1 MTTQIVVGYDSS
13 PSSLEAVAWAA
24 SEARVRRTHL
34 TIIACYEIPIGVGAG
49 GAWLTSDVLG
59 SIEDGTSASAQAV
72 KSSVK
77 SHDPDLDV
85 EVDVCLGP
93 ARTALIRSLAPS
105 DLLVVGTSSH
115 EGASGFWLGSTSRW
129 VTRHSPC
136 PVAVVRGA
144 ASRGRPDRIVV
155 GIDGSAESMA
165 AVMWAADEA
174 DLHGVD
180 LVVVHGWNYP
190 YAGVET
196 RAEQVRD
203 LTRIDAAIELDRAVE
218 VARERCGVSVKDL
231 LVEAAPA
238 TALLDSVRDGD
249 ILVVGA
255 EGHGAM
261 AAGLVGSTVN
271 SVVEQSAVP
280 VIVVRSSH

>member
-1 MTTQIVVGYDSS
+1 MTNQIVVGYDSS

-24 SEARVRRTHL
+24 SEARARKARL
-34 TIIACYEIPIGVGAG
+34 MIIACYEIPIGVSAG
-49 GAWLTSDVLG
+49 GAWLTADVLS
-59 SIEDGTSASAQAV
+59 SIEDGTAASARTV
-72 KSSVK
+72 KASVE
-77 SHDPDLDV
+77 SHDPELDV
-85 EVDVCLGP
+85 EVDVCRGP
-93 ARTALIRSLAPS
+93 VRESLISNLAPS

-155 GIDGSAESMA
+155 GIDGSAESIA
-165 AVMWAADEA
+165 ALMWAADEA

-190 YAGVET
+190 YVGVET

-203 LTRIDAAIELDRAVE
+203 LTRIDAATVLDRAVE

-238 TALLDSVRDGD
+238 TALLASVRDGD
-249 ILVVGA
+249 ILVLGA

-261 AAGLVGSTVN
+261 VAGLVGSTVN

-280 VIVVRSSH
+280 VIVVRSPH